1 MTVCYSPTARRD
13 LAGIHIFVWT
23 ESKSRQVADR
33 FLVRLLAASDKLAA
47 LPSRYP
53 VYSHWRGT
61 RMMPF
66 ENYIVFYKVTGD
78 EVRVQHIR
86 HAARRPFQK

>member
-1 MTVCYSPTARRD
+1 VTVRYSPTARRD
-13 LAGIHIFVWT
+13 LAGVHTFVWT

-33 FLVRLLAASDKLAA
+33 FISRLLDAGDKLAL

-53 VYSHWRGT
+53 VYSHRRGT

-66 ENYIVFYKVTGD
+66 KNYIIFYKVVGD
-78 EVRVQHIR
+78 EVHVQHVR
-86 HAARRPFQK
+86 HAARRPFRK